1 MIDQIFVFLNDVD
14 EIFWYHLGVP
24 SLLIIGFYLS
34 VKSRF
39 FQIRQ
44 FRHIV
49 QIFKGFAQ
57 QKEDSSVRGVA
68 PIQAFFASV
77 GGAIGVG
84 NLVSVCFSLQI
95 GGPGAVFWMWVAAL
109 FGMLVKYGEIYLGV
123 KFRIK
128 NNENTYTGGP
138 MIFLK
143 HVPGGKFWSV
153 FATLLM
159 CLYGVEIYIFRVV
172 TTSIC
177 DGWHIN
183 PYFVIPALLLLV
195 IGVGKGGVS
204 IVGKICSI
212 VIPFFLAAY
221 LGMGFW
227 VLFQNIGAMPSIL
240 YSIFAHAFTAHAAVG
255 AFAGSTM
262 MLAMSHGVRRACYT
276 GDIGVGYSSTMHAET
291 KESIPA
297 KQAALG
303 VIDIFLDSFVVC
315 SMSMMLVLISGL
327 WCTPGIDPVFM
338 IMCVLSKYFPYVN
351 IIWPM
356 FIFLLG
362 YTTMIAFFAAGRR
375 AATILSPT
383 LGAKI
388 YMLFA
393 ASSFLTFSILGTQE
407 QCLAMMS
414 LVGCLLLV
422 CNLYG
427 LFILRDEIIFD
438 VRHHEK
444 RN

>member
-1 MIDQIFVFLNDVD
+1 MIEQIFTVLDQVD
-14 EIFWYHLGVP
+14 EIFWWYFGAP
-24 SLLIIGFYLS
+24 SLLIIGSYLS
-34 VKSRF
+34 FKSRF

-44 FRHIV
+44 IPHIIK
-49 QIFKGFAQ
+49 IFKSFAR
-57 QKEDSSVRGVA
+57 QKEDTTTRGVA
-68 PIQAFFASV
+68 PINAFFASV

-84 NLVSVCFSLQI
+84 NLVSVCFSIQV

-109 FGMLVKYGEIYLGV
+109 LGMLVKYGEIYLGV

-128 NNENTYTGGP
+128 NNENSYTGGP

-143 HVPGGKFWSV
+143 HVPGGKFWSIA
-153 FATLLM
+153 ATILM
-159 CLYGVEIYIFRVV
+159 CFYGVEIYLFRVV

-177 DGWHIN
+177 DGWHIA
-183 PYFVIPALLLLV
+183 PAIVIPVLLFLV
-195 IGVGKGGVS
+195 IGVGRGGVS

-227 VLFQNIGAMPSIL
+227 VLFQNIGQLPTIF
-240 YSIFAHAFTAHAAVG
+240 YSIFVHAFTPHAALG
-255 AFAGSTM
+255 AFAGNTM
-262 MLAMSHGVRRACYT
+262 MLAVSHGVRRACYT

-291 KESIPA
+291 KESIPSR
-297 KQAALG
+297 QAALG

-315 SMSMMLVLISGL
+315 SMSMLLVLVSGL
-327 WCTPGIDPVFM
+327 WHVCGVPPVFM
-338 IMCVLSKYFPYVN
+338 IAQTLGKYFPHVMV
-351 IIWPM
+351 IWPM

-375 AATILSPT
+375 ASTILSPKYGST
-383 LGAKI
+383 F
-388 YMLFA
+388 YMIFA
-393 ASSFLTFSILGTQE
+393 ATSFLTFSFLGTE
-407 QCLAMMS
+407 NQCLSVMS

-427 LFILRDEIIFD
+427 LFFLRDEIVFD
-438 VRHHEK
+438 VRHEEK
-444 RN
+444 

>member
-1 MIDQIFVFLNDVD
+1 MIDQIFVVMDAVD
-14 EIFWYHLGVP
+14 ELFWYYVGVP
-24 SLLIIGFYLS
+24 SLLIIGLYLS
-34 VKSRF
+34 IKSRF

-44 FRHIV
+44 IPYIIK
-49 QIFKGFAQ
+49 IFKSFAR
-57 QKEDSSVRGVA
+57 QKEDTTSRGVA
-68 PIQAFFASV
+68 PINAFFASV

-84 NLVSVCFSLQI
+84 NLVSVCFSLKV

-109 FGMLVKYGEIYLGV
+109 LGMLVKYGEIYLGV

-128 NNENTYTGGP
+128 NNENSYTGGP

-143 HVPGGKFWSV
+143 HVSGGKFWSV
-153 FATLLM
+153 FATILM
-159 CLYGVEIYIFRVV
+159 CLYGIEIYIFRVV
-172 TTSIC
+172 TASIC
-177 DGWHIN
+177 DGWHMN
-183 PYFVIPALLLLV
+183 PYFVIPTLLFLV
-195 IGVGKGGVS
+195 IGVGKGGVN
-204 IVGKICSI
+204 IVGKICSL

-227 VLFQNIGAMPSIL
+227 VLFQNIALLPAIF
-240 YSIFAHAFTAHAAVG
+240 YSIFVHAFSAHAAVG

-262 MLAMSHGVRRACYT
+262 MFAVSHGVRRACYT

-297 KQAALG
+297 RQAALG

-315 SMSMMLVLISGL
+315 SMSMILVLISGM
-327 WCTPGIDPVFM
+327 WHQCGSVPVSM
-338 IMCVLSKYFPYVN
+338 IAETLAQHFPFVPL
-351 IIWPM
+351 IWPL

-375 AATILSPT
+375 AATILSPRYGST
-383 LGAKI
+383 MYIIFASI
-388 YMLFA
+388 LFLIF
-393 ASSFLTFSILGTQE
+393 SFLGTQD

-422 CNLYG
+422 CNIYG
-427 LFILRDEIIFD
+427 LFFLRDEIVFD
-438 VRHHEK
+438 VRHEG
-444 RN
+444 